1 MKPESPLLDIQGL
14 EIATGNGNRIVHGID
29 LSLAA
34 GTIGALVGESGSGKT
49 MAARAIMKLLPPG
62 LEIASGRIVLDGEDI
77 VAASARRMRQ
87 LRGPSA
93 GMVFQEPMV
102 TLNPVITI
110 GAQMAEAMRL
120 HTKLSRAEIRDR
132 SIAMLERV
140 QLRDPASALA
150 AFPHEFSG
158 GMRQRILLASVMM
171 LRPKLLIAD
180 EPTTALDTLSQREVL
195 DLMVGLAHESGAA
208 VLLITHNLGLV
219 SRYTQ
224 NMTVLRLGRV
234 VEHGPTARLVRA
246 AADPYT
252 RELIDA
258 ASKVDLSP
266 LPIVGKAEEVLGA
279 SNVTVRYRNRATG
292 TDFDAVDSVSLGIAK
307 GETVAIVG
315 ASGSG
320 KTTLGRAL
328 LGIVKASAGR
338 VRFKGRDL
346 LDGAG
351 RVEREARLEC
361 QLIFQDP
368 YSSLNPRHRIG
379 RIVREPLRHLGEMT
393 DADKDRRTSEVLRE
407 VGLSGLE
414 MRFPHQLSGG
424 QRQRVAIAR
433 ALVRRPSLVVADEPV
448 SALDM
453 TIQAQVLDLLRE
465 LQAQY
470 GFACIFIS
478 HDLTAVRRVAH
489 RIIVMQGGRIVEEGS
504 AGTILDR
511 PEHPYSRALVD
522 ASPSIETHDDASAVD
537 VDG

>member
-1 MKPESPLLDIQGL
+1 MTLERSLLDIQGL

-62 LEIASGRIVLDGEDI
+62 LEIASGQIVLDGEDI

-102 TLNPVITI
+102 TLNPVITT

-120 HTKLSRAEIRDR
+120 HTKLSRDEIRDR

-224 NMTVLRLGRV
+224 NMTVLRSGRI
-234 VEHGPTARLVRA
+234 VEHGPTTRLVRA

-252 RELIDA
+252 RELINA
-258 ASKVDLSP
+258 AAKVDLSP
-266 LPIVGKAEEVLGA
+266 LPVVGKAEEVLGA

-292 TDFDAVDSVSLGIAK
+292 ADFDAVDSVSLGVAK

-338 VRFKGRDL
+338 VRFKGHDL
-346 LDGAG
+346 LDTAG
-351 RVEREARLEC
+351 RVERQARLEC

-379 RIVREPLRHLGEMT
+379 RIVREPLRHLGKMT
-393 DADKDRRTSEVLRE
+393 EAEKDRRTSEVLGE

-414 MRFPHQLSGG
+414 ARFPHQLSGG

-489 RIIVMQGGRIVEEGS
+489 RIIVMQSGRIVEEGR

-522 ASPSIETHDDASAVD
+522 ASPSIERPDGASAAGVE
-537 VDG
+537 G